1 VDKYILLWVYRDGDD
16 APYLIKN
23 PPENLRALLAEWNA
37 LDQQYTEG
45 QSSEPPVGW
54 LPVNTWLRSK
64 GIDVI
69 EADEIHLDDCRKSR
83 LMSQQRRLRPTT
95 SQPQFEQ
102 KGRLP

>member
-1 VDKYILLWVYRDGDD
+1 
-16 APYLIKN
+16 
-23 PPENLRALLAEWNA
+23 
-37 LDQQYTEG
+37 
-45 QSSEPPVGW
+45 

-102 KGRLP
+102 K